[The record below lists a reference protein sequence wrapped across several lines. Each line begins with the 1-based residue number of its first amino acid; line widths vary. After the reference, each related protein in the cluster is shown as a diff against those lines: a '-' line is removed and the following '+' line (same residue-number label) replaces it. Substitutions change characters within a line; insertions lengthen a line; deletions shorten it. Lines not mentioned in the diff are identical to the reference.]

1 MEVTVYADVLMA
13 VNFLIDYLLLLFC
26 GRLGGRAI
34 FRRRLLLGALIGAL
48 VSLVIFLPP
57 LPFWAMTGIKLL
69 SAAAMVALAF
79 RWQGVRGFCWDVFL
93 FFTVSFL
100 LAGICLGLWLGFGA
114 GGLFCRNGVT
124 YFQVSLPVLLG
135 TVSGAYLL
143 LTLYDRLRRSPAGE
157 TAAVTLSRNGR
168 TIRLRALR
176 DSGNRLKEP
185 FSGSP
190 VAVAELAPV
199 LSLLTEEEAAA
210 ALAPDYPTGES
221 PPVAPPGALPDGA
234 GRRPAAG
241 LPAGPGRS
249 HRRRRGPCRRP
260 ARGGSDG
267 GRHPGTAGGRP
278 LPAAAAGGLF
288 RHTCEEGREVFAV
301 SQRIG
306 TLLSRLFDRLFD
318 WLLPG
323 SCHYL
328 GGSQV
333 LPAPLDRET
342 EQEVFRRLSTGDPE
356 ARRLLIEHNL
366 RLVIYIARKFESTG
380 VGLEDLISIGSIG
393 LIKAVNTFCPEK
405 NIKLATYA
413 SRCIENEILMH
424 LRKIQNQRG
433 EVSIDEPLNT
443 DWDGNELM
451 LSDILGTE
459 PDITSRPIEESAEQ
473 ALLLSAVDRLS
484 DRERQIM
491 HLRFGLR
498 GGTEHT
504 QKEVADAIGISQSY
518 ISRLEKRILS
528 RLRQELC
535 DLGL

>member
-221 PPVAPPGALPDGA
+221 PPSLRPVPCRTVQGA
-234 GRRPAAG
+234 GL
-241 LPAGPGRS
+241 LPAF
-249 HRRRRGPCRRP
+249 RP
-260 ARGGSDG
+260 DRVEVTG
-267 GRHPGTAGGRP
+267 AGED
-278 LPAAAAGGLF
+278 PAAALLVEDLMVAVTPGPLGD
-288 RHTCEEGREVFAV
+288 GRC
-301 SQRIG
+301 Q
-306 TLLSRLFDRLFD
+306 L
-318 WLLPG
+318 LLPADY
-323 SCHYL
+323 SAIP
-328 GGSQV
+328 V
-333 LPAPLDRET
+333 RRE
-342 EQEVFRRLSTGDPE
+342 EKC
-356 ARRLLIEHNL
+356 LL
-366 RLVIYIARKFESTG
+366 Y
-380 VGLEDLISIGSIG
+380 
-393 LIKAVNTFCPEK
+393 P
-405 NIKLATYA
+405 
-413 SRCIENEILMH
+413 
-424 LRKIQNQRG
+424 RG
-433 EVSIDEPLNT
+433 
-443 DWDGNELM
+443 
-451 LSDILGTE
+451 
-459 PDITSRPIEESAEQ
+459 
-473 ALLLSAVDRLS
+473 
-484 DRERQIM
+484 
-491 HLRFGLR
+491 
-498 GGTEHT
+498 
-504 QKEVADAIGISQSY
+504 
-518 ISRLEKRILS
+518 
-528 RLRQELC
+528 
-535 DLGL
+535 